1 MIRFVL
7 ILSFFHFFQV
17 QAQVKSSA
25 YELMLSSLLSHS
37 VPEIS
42 VEQLSKKEGVLLAD
56 SREPEEFAVSHIA
69 GASHVGYTHFDL
81 ETFKN
86 VSKQQEIVVYCSVGY
101 RSEKI
106 AEKLKQA
113 GFKKVSNLYGGI
125 FEWMNQ
131 GKIVVDPT
139 NQPTEKIH
147 AYSATWSI
155 WLNKGVKVY

>member
-7 ILSFFHFFQV
+7 ILSFFQV

-25 YELMLSSLLSHS
+25 YDLMLSSLLSHS

-42 VEQLSKKEGVLLAD
+42 VEQLSKKEGVLLVDA
-56 SREPEEFAVSHIA
+56 REPEEFAVSHMA
-69 GASHVGYTHFDL
+69 GAFHVGHTHFDL